1 MIISKKGAEKDK
13 MWLPKCY
20 WEALMRIMDDLDRR
34 VRRLEIMLLKDA
46 KNTIAS
52 LDDKKT
58 GIEQKNNL

>member
-1 MIISKKGAEKDK
+1 MRKRDGLEK
-13 MWLPKCY
+13 
-20 WEALMRIMDDLDRR
+20 R